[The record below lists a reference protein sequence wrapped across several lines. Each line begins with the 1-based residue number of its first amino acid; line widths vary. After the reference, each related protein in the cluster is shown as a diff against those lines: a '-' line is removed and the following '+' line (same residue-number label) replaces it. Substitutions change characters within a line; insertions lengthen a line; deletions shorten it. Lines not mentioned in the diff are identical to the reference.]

1 METIELDILSKD
13 EQESV
18 KGGRWYYD
26 PTTDEWHW
34 AEESR

>member
-1 METIELDILSKD
+1 MKIIELDILSK
-13 EQESV
+13 EELVSV
-18 KGGRWYYD
+18 KGGGWYYD